1 MVEVVLSWPLE
12 GMVEVV
18 LSWPLE
24 GMVEVVVGLSWPL
37 EGMVV
42 EVEVVGSSPWLT
54 PHANTEPL

>member
-24 GMVEVVVGLSWPL
+24 VVVDLSWPL
-37 EGMVV
+37 EVVVVV
-42 EVEVVGSSPWLT
+42 EVEVGSSPWLT
-54 PHANTEPL
+54 PHANTESL